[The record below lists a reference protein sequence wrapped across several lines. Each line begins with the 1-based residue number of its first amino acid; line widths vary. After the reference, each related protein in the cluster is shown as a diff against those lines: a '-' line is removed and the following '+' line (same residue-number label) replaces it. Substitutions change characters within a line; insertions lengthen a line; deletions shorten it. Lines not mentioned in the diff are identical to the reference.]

1 MALCTIETTPET
13 LGKRVTLY
21 IDNQSII
28 MAMMSLKASHG
39 QYLINSLRMMANNTG
54 CLLTIRWISRHSK
67 VKGNED
73 VDSLAKEAAEGRSS
87 AIAILP
93 HILRHTLLVSTS
105 VLKQDFNKSLKARW
119 SKMWDASPRKPRITQ
134 LGGSFSSSAFLNS
147 LSLLTRKQ
155 SSLII

>member
-13 LGKRVTLY
+13 LGKRVILY
-21 IDNQSII
+21 INNQSII

-39 QYLINSLRMMANNTG
+39 QYLINSLKMMANNTG

-87 AIAILP
+87 TIANLP
-93 HILRHTLLVSTS
+93 HILRHTLLVSAS

-119 SKMWDASPRKPRITQ
+119 SKMCASPRKPRITQ
-134 LGGSFSSSAFLNS
+134 LGGSFPSSAFLNS
-147 LSLLTRKQ
+147 LSLLIRKQ